1 MKFVVAQMIHET
13 NTFSPLPTPWEAF
26 GPRGPYLGDEVPR
39 ALRGTRT
46 GIGGFLDLA
55 EQSGAEVVTP
65 IAAHANP
72 SGPVSAAAFGR
83 IADVVCSAVAKG
95 CDAVLLDL
103 HGAMVVES
111 DDDGEGALL
120 ERIREIAPE
129 TPVAV
134 ALDLHANLTERMVR
148 HATVMVG
155 YKTYPHVDHHETAQH
170 AGRLL
175 LRAMRGEVHPVM
187 AWGHRPMLEHTL
199 RQCTDEAPMR
209 DLIAMARTCEDAGT
223 LAATV
228 FGGFSLADFRD
239 AGPSALVV
247 TDGDRA
253 RAQRECDGILDAMW
267 ERRAGFV
274 YRAEPLADSIARA
287 KVLAAQPGEGPVLLI
302 DHGDN
307 CFSGGTCD
315 TMHVLVEALRQDLA
329 GIAVGPVRDPET
341 VERMAAA
348 GVGSEVTVEV
358 GGKVD
363 LPAIG
368 RRGEP
373 LRLSGRVRAITD
385 GEYVVTGP
393 TQTGV
398 RAYMG
403 RSGVLDTGKVEVVVT
418 ERTQE
423 PWDLGVFTSVGIDPR
438 RRRFLLLKSRM
449 YYRPVFGPIAKGVV
463 ECDGVGVTSSDYG
476 LMRFRKVRRPIYP
489 LDPL

>member
-1 MKFVVAQMIHET
+1 MKFVIAQMIHET
-13 NTFSPLPTPWEAF
+13 NTFSPLATPWASF
-26 GPRGPYLGDEVPR
+26 GPRGPYLGDEVVD

-55 EQSGAEVVTP
+55 REAGAEAVTP

-72 SGPVSAAAFGR
+72 SGAVDAAAFER
-83 IADVVCSAVAKG
+83 IADTVCSAVAEG

-120 ERIREIAPE
+120 ERVRAVAPR

-134 ALDLHANLTERMVR
+134 ALDLHTNLTDRMVR

-155 YKTYPHVDHHETAQH
+155 YKTYPHVDHYETAQH
-170 AGRLL
+170 AGRIL
-175 LRAMRGEVHPVM
+175 LRAMRGEVRPVM
-187 AWGHRPMLEHTL
+187 AWGNRPMLEHTL

-209 DLIAMARTCEDAGT
+209 DLVAMARNFENAGA
-223 LAATV
+223 LAVTV
-228 FGGFSLADFRD
+228 FGGFSLADFHD
-239 AGPSALVV
+239 AGPSVLVV
-247 TDGDRA
+247 TDGDLGRA
-253 RAQRECDGILDAMW
+253 ERERDAILDAMW
-267 ERRAGFV
+267 DRRAGFV
-274 YRAEPLADSIARA
+274 YRAEPLADSVARA
-287 KVLAAQPGEGPVLLI
+287 RGLADGPGEGPVLLI

-315 TMHVLVEALRQDLA
+315 TMHVLVEALRQGLS
-329 GIAVGPVRDPET
+329 GIAVGPIRDPET
-341 VERMAAA
+341 VERMAVA
-348 GVGSEVTVEV
+348 GVGSEVTVDL

-373 LRLSGRVRAITD
+373 LRLAGRVRAITD

-398 RAYMG
+398 HAHMG
-403 RSGVLDTGKVEVVVT
+403 RSCVLDTGAVEVVVT

-463 ECDGVGVTSSDYG
+463 ECDGVGVTSSDYS
-476 LMRFRKVRRPIYP
+476 LMQFRKVRRPIYP